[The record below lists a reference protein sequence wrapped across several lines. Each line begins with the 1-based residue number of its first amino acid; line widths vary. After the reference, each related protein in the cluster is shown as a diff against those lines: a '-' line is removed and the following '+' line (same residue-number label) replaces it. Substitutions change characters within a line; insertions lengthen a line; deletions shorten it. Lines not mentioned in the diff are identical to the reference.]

1 MIRIKEWLI
10 KRLIKNQLI
19 FIKNT
24 EEYYLINNIVFDDG
38 DIEVIIFESKPVE
51 KKNSIRSG

>member
-1 MIRIKEWLI
+1 MIKEWLI
-10 KRLIKNQLI
+10 KRLIKNQLV

-24 EEYYLINNIVFDDG
+24 ENKEYYLINNIVFDDG

-51 KKNSIRSG
+51 KTNSIKD

>member
-1 MIRIKEWLI
+1 MIKEWLI

-24 EEYYLINNIVFDDG
+24 ENKEYYLVNNIVFDDG
-38 DIEVIIFESKPVE
+38 DIEVIIFESKPA
-51 KKNSIRSG
+51 KKTNSIRTG

>member
-1 MIRIKEWLI
+1 MSFKEWLI

-24 EEYYLINNIVFDDG
+24 ENKEYYLINNIVFDDG
-38 DIEVIIFESKPVE
+38 DIDVIIFESKPVE
-51 KKNSIRSG
+51 KKQIV

>member
-1 MIRIKEWLI
+1 MIKEWLM

-24 EEYYLINNIVFDDG
+24 ENKEYYLVNNIVFDDG
-38 DIEVIIFESKPVE
+38 GIEAIIFESKPVE
-51 KKNSIRSG
+51 KTNSIRTG